1 MKDAPNI
8 VTPALREI
16 ILTPAEVRPADWTPI
31 RDEEGQMILD
41 EQGLPICEG

>member
-1 MKDAPNI
+1 MKDEVNI

-16 ILTPAEVRPADWTPI
+16 ILTPMEARLADWTPI
-31 RDEEGQMILD
+31 RDEKGEIILD